1 MDINKNLPP
10 TVAHDGIDD
19 KFKKWNAPRSAKQD
33 KSEMPAARPL
43 HTCGYCGSMHPTE
56 LAEALAAGA
65 HLEMADQK
73 YGWPHKF
80 YVDGA
85 PNRFAGEMEIRSG
98 RHEAGVFTPGPAEP
112 AKATAHGKFYT
123 VHLLDATPEEKA
135 AIERHMGI
143 HLFARMEEVN
153 GRMQCKHYVRALT
166 PDERSGRAPI
176 QHPVERPAA
185 TTTTIP

>member
-1 MDINKNLPP
+1 MDINKNLPI
-10 TVAHDGIDD
+10 TVAHEGIDD
-19 KFKKWNAPRSAKQD
+19 KYRKWNTPRSVKQD
-33 KSEMPAARPL
+33 KSDMPSARPF

-98 RHEAGVFTPGPAEP
+98 RQEAGVFTPGPAEP
-112 AKATAHGKFYT
+112 AKATAYGKFYT
-123 VHLLDATPEEKA
+123 VHLLDATPEEKL
-135 AIERHMGI
+135 ILELRMGF
-143 HLFARMEEVN
+143 HLDVRMEEVC
-153 GRMQCKHYVRALT
+153 GT
-166 PDERSGRAPI
+166 PQQRLYARRLQPEEYNR
-176 QHPVERPAA
+176 QQMEAA
-185 TTTTIP
+185 TALPAVTTTVTL